1 MEQTYVEADNAKLIS
16 ALLESGL
23 EIQHVVAQLKTL
35 KPRKIPSQFSVRL
48 ATVADVPK
56 LIELEL
62 EFERHMR
69 SKPISA
75 EFDSESIEEMAEG
88 FQEQLA
94 MEDFVTL
101 VALEEDLVVGMSYG
115 CSAERSMLHSGNRR
129 PEQSATLAKVV
140 VSEAFRKQGLGSA
153 LATETI
159 YALTRMGFNTIVS
172 DWRLKNVSA
181 GNTWSKLGFEPTWF
195 RLVPVAK

>member
-1 MEQTYVEADNAKLIS
+1 MEQTYVEADNAELIS

-35 KPRKIPSQFSVRL
+35 KPRAVPSQFSVRAATL
-48 ATVADVPK
+48 ADMPK

-62 EFERHMR
+62 EFELHMR
-69 SKPISA
+69 TKPISA
-75 EFDSESIEEMAEG
+75 VFESESMEEMTQG

-94 MEDFVTL
+94 MQDFVTL
-101 VALEEDLVVGMSYG
+101 VALEGDLVVGMSYG
-115 CSAERSMLHSGNRR
+115 CSTERSMLHSGNRR

-159 YALTRMGFNTIVS
+159 KALTGMGFNTIVS

-181 GNTWSKLGFEPTWF
+181 GDTWSKLGFEPTWF